1 MNKQTKEPAGGR
13 ALLIVT
19 LILNEQQCHRFDRLA
34 KAKDIRSGIIV
45 YGRGTVKSATLNLFG
60 IKSQKREIVNFLI
73 EEDRAKETLDYFA
86 RELRLNEPGHGIAFA
101 SRVVSLTQVM
111 RNPDTLSTVQAMEG
125 ESMYKKLTV
134 VVNRGMAET
143 VMEIA
148 RKSGVKGGT
157 VIHGRGT
164 GSDVT
169 AKLLGMEIQPEK
181 ELVMILMPGDLV
193 EKVVNDLFHELKMD
207 APGNGILFV
216 EPVSEVRGLV
226 DAKCNGKNK

>member
-1 MNKQTKEPAGGR
+1 MGKQAKEPAGGR
-13 ALLIVT
+13 PLLIIT
-19 LILNEQQCHRFDRLA
+19 LILSEQQCHKFDRLA
-34 KAKDIRSGIIV
+34 KAKDIHDGIVV
-45 YGRGTVKSATLNLFG
+45 YGRGTVKSATLNLLG
-60 IKSQKREIVNFLI
+60 IRSQKREIVNFLI
-73 EEDRAKETLDYFA
+73 EEDRAKEVMDFFA
-86 RELRLNEPGHGIAFA
+86 KELRLTEPGHGIAYA
-101 SRVVSLTQVM
+101 SRVVSLSQM
-111 RNPDTLSTVQAMEG
+111 MSDKDALNTVQAMEG

-169 AKLLGMEIQPEK
+169 AKLFGMEIQPEK

-193 EKVVNDLFHELKMD
+193 DKVVHDLYHELQMD
-207 APGNGILFV
+207 VPGHGILFV

-226 DAKCNGKNK
+226 DSHMQP